1 MRFFTFL
8 FVFFLLGCSAEKN
21 KFTSFQECTVFYVS
35 KLQFRGARGL
45 LSKSCYLKY
54 DPSNGNTESKIG
66 DCLLKSITKLRSI
79 EDGEFLINN
88 CSKNKEISDF
98 LLEVLNDD

>member
-1 MRFFTFL
+1 MKFL
-8 FVFFLLGCSAEKN
+8 PFLLVFSLFSCSVEKN

-35 KLQFRGARGL
+35 KLEFRGVRGL

-54 DPSNGNTESKIG
+54 EPSNGDIENKVG
-66 DCLLKSITKLRSI
+66 DCLLKNITKIRTI
-79 EDGEFLINN
+79 QEGEILINK